1 MNAANRGVVFLVPLL
16 SVFAWGQG
24 EETKVRLVGTV
35 VDQSGGGIKDSRI
48 TLYEIGRDDPT
59 AETHPNDNGGKFEFS
74 VKRNRSYRL
83 VAESVCMGPK
93 VVERVDLRSDGDTQL
108 PPIVLKVVNCG
119 YQDPVVAIPD
129 DFGIFGRAKI
139 EYTPAELQR
148 QAELMSLPLARST
161 IDPHLQFPPVEF
173 QPKIQGARK

>member
-1 MNAANRGVVFLVPLL
+1 MNAAIPGIVFLVPLL

-59 AETHPNDNGGKFEFS
+59 AETHPNANGGKFEFS
-74 VKRNRSYRL
+74 VRRNRSYRL
-83 VAESVCMGPK
+83 VAESVCMTPK

-108 PPIVLKVVNCG
+108 PPIELRVANCAN
-119 YQDPVVAIPD
+119 QDPVVAIPD
-129 DFGIFGRAKI
+129 DFGVFGRVEI

-148 QAELMSLPLARST
+148 QAELMRLPLTRSF
-161 IDPHLQFPPVEF
+161 IDPRLLFPPVEF
-173 QPKIQGARK
+173 QPKIQAARK